1 MSVPKLVI
9 EDEEDWF
16 YINQKIWVNK
26 FYFLN
31 MCLKLKKKEHAF
43 NFWLNKLFFISF

>member
-31 MCLKLKKKEHAF
+31 MCLKLKKKTACF
-43 NFWLNKLFFISF
+43 QLLAQ